1 MTICVD
7 VMRKE
12 GVTIQ
17 DRRVYARSLKE
28 GYEMTITCCNT
39 YKHLQALAKFTGE
52 VKDDKL
58 KNETLLTPPPCK
70 RVSLCRPSSVSIEHT

>member
-1 MTICVD
+1 
-7 VMRKE
+7 
-12 GVTIQ
+12 
-17 DRRVYARSLKE
+17 
-28 GYEMTITCCNT
+28 MTITCCNT